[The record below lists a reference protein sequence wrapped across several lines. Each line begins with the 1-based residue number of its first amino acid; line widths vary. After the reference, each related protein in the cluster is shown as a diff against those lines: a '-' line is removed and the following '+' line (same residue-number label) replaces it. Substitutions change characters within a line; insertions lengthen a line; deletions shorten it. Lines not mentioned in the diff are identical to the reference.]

1 MIVKTRNGYKYR
13 FTLDF
18 AFFSAKSHA
27 EWLSPKKMVNDDNN
41 NKKCNNI
48 NKKDCEV
55 SSITTFLCLKLK

>member
-1 MIVKTRNGYKYR
+1 
-13 FTLDF
+13 
-18 AFFSAKSHA
+18 
-27 EWLSPKKMVNDDNN
+27 MVNDDNN